1 MLSLSLDF
9 PRDRAPRLL
18 VLGAHSDDIE
28 IGCGGTV
35 RHLLERYPGA
45 EVRWVVFAAGDPA
58 RAAEARAAAACF
70 LRGAGHVEVTTHRF
84 RDGFFPAEF
93 SELKE
98 VFEGLK
104 TRSAPDL
111 VLTHR
116 RHDHHQDH
124 RQVAELTWNTFRDA
138 AVLEYEIPKY
148 DPDLGN
154 PNLFV
159 PLTRAQA
166 EEKVGNPDGG
176 VSHTAPAGLVHA
188 RHLHGPDAAARDA
201 VQRPV
206 TLRRGLLRSEA
217 PLVVAG
223 CKAHGHVVDTISELA
238 LRYGAVYQEACKIPI
253 ALLALGL
260 TAGFSPGPATAADV
274 PVVQE
279 APVVVAPALL
289 RLADRLRRLEED
301 GLDPRAYA
309 IQPECLRRQR
319 TRPPGRRR

>member
-28 IGCGGTV
+28 IGCGGTM
-35 RHLLERYPGA
+35 RHLLECYPGA

-58 RAAEARAAAACF
+58 RAEEARAAAACF
-70 LRGAGHVEVTTHRF
+70 LRGAGRVEVTTHRF

-124 RQVAELTWNTFRDA
+124 RQIAELTWNTFRDA

-166 EEKVGNPDGG
+166 EEKVAILMAEFPTQRQRAWFTPDTFMGLMRLRG
-176 VSHTAPAGLVHA
+176 MQCNAPSRFA
-188 RHLHGPDAAARDA
+188 
-201 VQRPV
+201 
-206 TLRRGLLRSEA
+206 E
-217 PLVVAG
+217 
-223 CKAHGHVVDTISELA
+223 
-238 LRYGAVYQEACKIPI
+238 
-253 ALLALGL
+253 
-260 TAGFSPGPATAADV
+260 GFFASK
-274 PVVQE
+274 
-279 APVVVAPALL
+279 L
-289 RLADRLRRLEED
+289 RL
-301 GLDPRAYA
+301 
-309 IQPECLRRQR
+309 
-319 TRPPGRRR
+319 